1 MQKLPVNTIVG
12 TETDSMERN
21 DTKNTVCSYV
31 LVKIGDREKLVPA
44 VEKLYINEQVL
55 FCDAVDGDYD
65 LVLLVQGDTD
75 HDLDRFITKEIK
87 GLTGVQAVETCRL
100 ETPPVVITESASA
113 NSGEDN
119 PTGRYDGS
127 KAQSYL
133 FVETIEEYL
142 SDVERELKALDS
154 VVACDI
160 SRGKYPLVV
169 LLRAAGFDLIRKI
182 IAEKIRPLPG
192 VLRVKQSRIIKLF
205 EM

>member
-1 MQKLPVNTIVG
+1 M
-12 TETDSMERN
+12 ETNNM
-21 DTKNTVCSYV
+21 KNAVCSYA

-44 VEKLYINEQVL
+44 VEKLYLNEHVL

-65 LVLLVQGDTD
+65 LVLLVQGDND
-75 HDLDRFITKEIK
+75 SDLDHFISKEIK
-87 GLTGVQAVETCRL
+87 ALSGVQAVETCRL
-100 ETPPVVITESASA
+100 ETPPSVMTQSASVT
-113 NSGEDN
+113 SGEDN

-133 FVETIEEYL
+133 FVEAIEDQLPE
-142 SDVERELKALDS
+142 VERELKALDS
-154 VVACDI
+154 TVACDI

-192 VLRVKQSRIIKLF
+192 VLRVKQNRIIKLF

>member
-1 MQKLPVNTIVG
+1 
-12 TETDSMERN
+12 MEKN
-21 DTKNTVCSYV
+21 NGGNTVCSYV
-31 LVKIGDREKLVPA
+31 LVKIGDRERLVPA
-44 VEKLYINEQVL
+44 VEKLYLNEQVL

-65 LVLLVQGDTD
+65 LVLLVQGRTD
-75 HDLDRFITKEIK
+75 HDLERFITKEVK
-87 GLTGVQAVETCRL
+87 GLTGLHAVETCRL
-100 ETPPVVITESASA
+100 ETPPAVITKSASA
-113 NSGEDN
+113 SSGEDN

-133 FVETIEEYL
+133 FVEAIEEHL
-142 SDVERELKALDS
+142 LEVELELKSLDS

-160 SRGKYPLVV
+160 ARGKYPFVV

-192 VLRVKQSRIIKLF
+192 VIRVKQSRIIRLF

>member
-1 MQKLPVNTIVG
+1 
-12 TETDSMERN
+12 MEKN
-21 DTKNTVCSYV
+21 DTKNAVCSYV

-75 HDLDRFITKEIK
+75 RDLDRFITKEIK
-87 GLTGVQAVETCRL
+87 GLTGVHAVETCRL
-100 ETPPVVITESASA
+100 KTPPAVITESASA

-133 FVETIEEYL
+133 FVETIEEHL
-142 SDVERELKALDS
+142 PQVERELKALDS

-169 LLRAAGFDLIRKI
+169 ILRAAGFDLIRKI
-182 IAEKIRPLPG
+182 IAEKIRPLQG

>member
-1 MQKLPVNTIVG
+1 
-12 TETDSMERN
+12 MEAS
-21 DTKNTVCSYV
+21 DAKNAVCSYV
-31 LVKIGDREKLVPA
+31 LVKIGDREQLVPA

-75 HDLDRFITKEIK
+75 HDLDLFITKEIR
-87 GLTGVQAVETCRL
+87 GLTGVHAVETCHL
-100 ETPPVVITESASA
+100 ETLTAAIIESASA
-113 NSGEDN
+113 SSGEDN

-133 FVETIEEYL
+133 FVETVEEHL
-142 SDVERELKALDS
+142 QEIERELKALDA

-182 IAEKIRPLPG
+182 IAEQIRPLPG
-192 VLRVKQSRIIKLF
+192 ILRVKQSRIIGLF

>member
-1 MQKLPVNTIVG
+1 
-12 TETDSMERN
+12 MEKN
-21 DTKNTVCSYV
+21 DNKNAVCSYV

-87 GLTGVQAVETCRL
+87 GLLGVHAVESCRL
-100 ETPPVVITESASA
+100 ETPTAAIIESASA
-113 NSGEDN
+113 SSGEDN

-133 FVETIEEYL
+133 FVETIEEQL
-142 SDVERELKALDS
+142 PEVERELKALDS

-169 LLRAAGFDLIRKI
+169 ILKAAGFDQIRKI